1 MVTEHGIARRG
12 EGPGAALRAFT
23 SQVHPVFMLPP
34 LASSVFGAVLAAGI
48 EPLPLVLHLFA
59 VFAGLYTA
67 HVKDGYVDFHLRGE
81 DDDHPLTALGCRTAL
96 VGASAVFFAC
106 ALALGVLVGP
116 VATLITL
123 PGWIVGYLHA
133 PQLDLHPVGATA
145 GYPSG
150 VAFALLGGYYVQA
163 EALSP
168 VVLAFAAIFL
178 VTLSGVKTV
187 DDAKDY
193 DYDCSIG
200 KRTVAVVLGP
210 GRARSFAYFLMG
222 AGMFAVLAL
231 AVEGVFPPSA
241 PAAAVAFGVV
251 AAFAYRAP
259 PRLATMLLIRGAYV
273 FLALLVAAVWFRPLA
288 HVPLPD
294 ITVLGSYTYLATEV
308 AFGSAAALL
317 LWHARAWW
325 AAARTVAVV
334 YPIAYVW
341 DWYTLEVGVFA
352 IPMRTGVELLG
363 IPLEEHLF
371 MLVVPAFVVGVHE
384 TLNGDD

>member
-1 MVTEHGIARRG
+1 MATEHGISRHGA
-12 EGPGAALRAFT
+12 GPGAALRAFA
-23 SQVHPVFMLPP
+23 SQIHPVFMLPP
-34 LASSVFGAVLAAGI
+34 LAASAFGAVLAGRIDA
-48 EPLPLVLHLFA
+48 LPFALHLVAAFA
-59 VFAGLYTA
+59 ALYTA
-67 HVKDGYVDFHLRGE
+67 HVKDGYVDFHLREE
-81 DDDHPLTALGCRTAL
+81 DEDHPMTALGCRTAL

-106 ALALGVLVGP
+106 ALALGVVVGP
-116 VATLITL
+116 VATLVTL

-150 VAFALLGGYYVQA
+150 VSFALLGGYYVQA
-163 EALSP
+163 EAFSA

-187 DDAKDY
+187 DDTKDHDY
-193 DYDCSIG
+193 DRSIG

-210 GRARSFAYFLMG
+210 GRARSFAYALMG
-222 AGMFAVLAL
+222 VGMFAVLAL
-231 AVEGVFPPSA
+231 AIEGVFPPSA
-241 PAAAVAFGVV
+241 PAAAVAFGIV
-251 AAFAYRAP
+251 AAVAYRAP
-259 PRLATMLLIRGAYV
+259 PRLATMLLVRGAYV
-273 FLALLVAAVWFRPLA
+273 FLAVLVAAVWFRPLA
-288 HVPLPD
+288 GAPLPD
-294 ITVLGSYTYLATEV
+294 ITVLGPYTYLATEV
-308 AFGSAAALL
+308 MFGSVAALL

-334 YPIAYVW
+334 YPVAYVW

-352 IPMRTGVELLG
+352 IPMRTGIELLG

-384 TLNGDD
+384 TINGDD